1 MIDHSLKK
9 TVKHIDISK
18 YDVTKM
24 VDQMESTSFTSREIY
39 NASQLYKQMLLD
51 KDLTI
56 ILTIAGSTQAAG
68 CLQLYRDLV
77 KYNMVDIIVA
87 TGASVIDMDLFE
99 GIGHKHY
106 IGSSKADDNIL
117 RENFIDRIYDTY
129 ISEDDLKMVDDYIHD
144 FATIHCAHKPQ
155 SSREFLNLLG
165 WHTRTN
171 TTESLVQECYKY
183 DVPIFCPA
191 LNDSAAGI
199 GLLKHQSESLNSH
212 VVIDSIKDLRE
223 LTYLKI
229 ENQNTGLFMVGGGVP
244 KNFAQDIVVAAE
256 AIEHRVPMHEYAI
269 QLTVADVRDGA
280 CSSSTLD
287 EATSWGKVNN
297 DNTQMVYGEATST
310 LPIITNY
317 AYKNVNLKNRKRRK
331 LHELFRS

>member
-9 TVKHIDISK
+9 TVEHIDISK
-18 YDVTKM
+18 FNVTDM

-39 NASQLYKQMLLD
+39 NACQLYKHMLLD
-51 KDLTI
+51 EDLTI
-56 ILTIAGSTQAAG
+56 ILTIAVSIETAG

-77 KYNMVDIIVA
+77 KYNMVDIVVA
-87 TGASVIDMDLFE
+87 TGAAVIDMDLFE
-99 GIGHKHY
+99 SLGYKHY
-106 IGSSKADDNIL
+106 IGSNKADDNIL
-117 RENFIDRIYDTY
+117 RENYVDRIYDTF
-129 ISEDDLKMVDDYIHD
+129 ISEKDLQKVDYFITD
-144 FATIHCAHKPQ
+144 FAENQCGWKPQ

-165 WHTRTN
+165 WHTRTQ
-171 TTESLVQECYKY
+171 ESLVQECFKQ

-199 GLLKHQSESLNSH
+199 GLLLHQTNNPQSH
-212 VVIDSIKDLRE
+212 VSIDSIKDLRE
-223 LTYLKI
+223 LTYLKV
-229 ENQNTGLFMVGGGVP
+229 ESPSTGLFMIGGGVP
-244 KNFAQDIVVAAE
+244 KNFAQDVVVAAE
-256 AIEHRVPMHEYAI
+256 AIGHRTPMHEYAI

-287 EATSWGKVNN
+287 EATSWGKV
-297 DNTQMVYGEATST
+297 DNSNIQMVYGEATST

-317 AYKNVNLKNRKRRK
+317 AFHNTDLENRKRRK

>member
-9 TVKHIDISK
+9 TVDHIDITK
-18 YDVTKM
+18 YDVTDL
-24 VDQMESTSFTSREIY
+24 VHELRSTSFTSREIY
-39 NASQLYKQMLLD
+39 NACQLYKQMLEEEE
-51 KDLTI
+51 LTI

-68 CLQLYRDLV
+68 CLKLYRDLV
-77 KYNMVDIIVA
+77 RFNMVDAIVA
-87 TGASVIDMDLFE
+87 TGASIIDMDLFE
-99 GIGHKHY
+99 GLGNKHY
-106 IGSSKADDNIL
+106 IGSNKADDNIL
-117 RENFIDRIYDTY
+117 RENYIDRIYDTF
-129 ISEDDLKMVDDYIHD
+129 ISEDDLKQVDNYIED
-144 FATIHCAHKPQ
+144 FASNHCGAKTY

-165 WHTRTN
+165 WHLRTGN
-171 TTESLVQECYKY
+171 SLVQECYKE

-199 GLLKHQSESLNSH
+199 GLLMHQTNNPDSH
-212 VVIDSIKDLRE
+212 LVIDSIKDLRE
-223 LTYLKI
+223 LTYLKV
-229 ENQNTGLFMVGGGVP
+229 EMQNTGLFMVGGGVP

-256 AIEHRVPMHEYAI
+256 SIGHRVPMHQYAI

-287 EATSWGKVNN
+287 EASSWGKVDNS
-297 DNTQMVYGEATST
+297 NTQMVYGEATST

-317 AYKNVNLKNRKRRK
+317 AYNNVNLKSRKRRK

>member
-9 TVKHIDISK
+9 TVDHIDITK
-18 YDVTKM
+18 YDVTDL
-24 VDQMESTSFTSREIY
+24 VDELRSTSFTSREIY
-39 NASQLYKQMLLD
+39 NACQLYKQMLEEEE
-51 KDLTI
+51 LTI

-68 CLQLYRDLV
+68 CLKLYRDLV
-77 KYNMVDIIVA
+77 RFNMVDAIVA
-87 TGASVIDMDLFE
+87 TGASIIDMDLFE
-99 GIGHKHY
+99 GLGNKHY
-106 IGSSKADDNIL
+106 IGSNKADDNIL
-117 RENFIDRIYDTY
+117 RENYIDRIYDTF
-129 ISEDDLKMVDDYIHD
+129 ISEDDLKQVDNYIED
-144 FATIHCAHKPQ
+144 FASNHCGAKTY

-165 WHTRTN
+165 WHLRTGN
-171 TTESLVQECYKY
+171 SLVQECYKE

-199 GLLKHQSESLNSH
+199 GLLMHQTNNPDSH
-212 VVIDSIKDLRE
+212 LVIDSIKDLRE
-223 LTYLKI
+223 LTYLKV
-229 ENQNTGLFMVGGGVP
+229 EMQNTGLFMVGGGVP

-256 AIEHRVPMHEYAI
+256 SIGHRVPMHQYAI

-287 EATSWGKVNN
+287 EASSWGKVDNS
-297 DNTQMVYGEATST
+297 NTQMVYGEATST

-317 AYKNVNLKNRKRRK
+317 AYNNVNLKSRKRRK